1 MRIIGGRS
9 KGRRIEVPPGQ
20 TLRPTSDRIKEALFN
35 ILGPIED
42 FRFLDLY
49 AGTGNVG
56 IEALS
61 RGAAEAVFVEKIPSL
76 AAALRKNLDRLG
88 FTGRYQILLLEAGKA
103 IEQLAQRGA
112 AFDLIFADPPY
123 REGLVKRTVRS
134 LNACPSILAASGT
147 VILQHAAAEPL
158 KLEGDTAF
166 ELEEE
171 RRYGDTTLSFLR
183 LKTKRG

>member
-1 MRIIGGRS
+1 MRIIGGQAR
-9 KGRRIEVPPGQ
+9 GRRIEVPPGQ

-42 FRFLDLY
+42 LRFLDLY

-61 RGAAEAVFVEKIPSL
+61 RGAKEAVFVEKIPSL
-76 AAALRKNLDRLG
+76 TAALRKNLDRLG
-88 FTGRYQILLLEAGKA
+88 FTGRCQILLLETGKA
-103 IEQLAQRGA
+103 IEQLARSGGT
-112 AFDLIFADPPY
+112 FDLIFADPPY
-123 REGLVKRTVRS
+123 REALVGKTVRFFD
-134 LNACPSILAASGT
+134 AFPSILAATGT
-147 VILQHAAAEPL
+147 VIFQHAAAEPL

-166 ELEEE
+166 ALAQA

-183 LKTKRG
+183 FKKP